1 MSSARLKNKYIEGVV
16 MSLQDIAT
24 LALIF
29 SCLATR
35 VKNIVGAFKTARKK
49 EDGNES

>member
-1 MSSARLKNKYIEGVV
+1 

-29 SCLATR
+29 SYLAAG
-35 VKNIVGAFKTARKK
+35 VKNLVEAFRTAREK